1 MRSTL
6 TTTAGSLFTDTKT
19 ETTISTFIRWR
30 IRLAMMFQ
38 IGTVIQTKNASL
50 PRNASFKLA
59 NISCTKAT

>member
-19 ETTISTFIRWR
+19 ETTTWTFIRQR

-38 IGTVIQTKNASL
+38 IGMVIQTKNASL
-50 PRNASFKLA
+50 PRNTSFKLA
-59 NISCTKAT
+59 NISWTKAT

>member
-1 MRSTL
+1 
-6 TTTAGSLFTDTKT
+6 
-19 ETTISTFIRWR
+19 
-30 IRLAMMFQ
+30 MMFQ